1 MQQPQKFVTHCT
13 LSAWCV
19 SVDTQI
25 GRRCPRTLRRR
36 RCPSSSTPRPSA
48 LAFAATDVPSSFS
61 RPPPVVVDVGTA
73 SLQRSGPRQAVAATI
88 CRLCPRRSV
97 VPLLVRAGIAA
108 PLLPPSQFGGRPP
121 RRRQSV
127 ALRAAA
133 EGPPP
138 PQPAVGDA
146 PPLPAGVPDA
156 TAPAEGSICS
166 TSSSGVA
173 VAGAVSVADVRTVAR
188 PRARRA
194 YANVDPV
201 SFERRPGSLLAAAA
215 LVTGT
220 TVGAGVLAMPAM
232 DPSSG

>member
-1 MQQPQKFVTHCT
+1 MVASMQQPQKFVTHCT

-36 RCPSSSTPRPSA
+36 RCPFSSTPRPSA

-138 PQPAVGDA
+138 PA
-146 PPLPAGVPDA
+146 AGGGGRA
-156 TAPAEGSICS
+156 SAARG
-166 TSSSGVA
+166 
-173 VAGAVSVADVRTVAR
+173 R
-188 PRARRA
+188 PRRHGTRRGQHLLDEQQWGGSRRGGVCGRRQDRSPPACAARLRQRG
-194 YANVDPV
+194 PC
-201 SFERRPGSLLAAAA
+201 LL
-215 LVTGT
+215 
-220 TVGAGVLAMPAM
+220 
-232 DPSSG
+232 